1 VNVSAPGKVML
12 LGDYAVLAGGRA
24 MIAAVN
30 RRAVGRIVEQGRPSE
45 VVGAVLARAGRPEL
59 QLEID
64 TASFYDGELKLGL
77 GSSAAV
83 AVVTAALATS
93 SEDERT
99 FAIALEG
106 HRDANEGKGSGV
118 DVAACFHGGVI
129 ATARQ
134 PAEVERLPSRIEELH
149 FAVLFTKKSASTKDF
164 VKACVDA
171 PEWALRARAL
181 RELTDDGMQ
190 AWLRQ
195 DCARFLAIVARY
207 HRAMKELGESAKV
220 PIVTE
225 ELDAIARYATEGGGA
240 AKPSGAG
247 GGDIAVMWS
256 ADPELP
262 DRVADKAGV
271 QRLDLEIERQGLRRA

>member
-24 MIAAVN
+24 MVAAVN
-30 RRAVGRIVEQGRPSE
+30 RRAVGRIVEQGRSSA
-45 VVGAVLARAGRPEL
+45 VVSAVLARAGRPEL
-59 QLEID
+59 QVEID
-64 TASFYDGELKLGL
+64 TSSFYDGELKLGL

-83 AVVTAALATS
+83 AVVTASLATDRG
-93 SEDERT
+93 DERT
-99 FAIALEG
+99 FELALEG

-134 PAEVERLPSRIEELH
+134 PAEVEPLPSRIRDLH
-149 FAVLFTKKSASTKDF
+149 FAVLFTRKSASTKDF
-164 VKACVDA
+164 VKACTGS
-171 PEWALRARAL
+171 PEWPRWSGVLRQ
-181 RELTDDGMQ
+181 LTDEGMQ

-195 DCARFLAIVARY
+195 DGARFLSIVARY
-207 HRAMKELGESAKV
+207 HRAMKELGEGAKI

-256 ADPELP
+256 PDAELP
-262 DRVADKAGV
+262 DRVAEKAGV
-271 QRLDLEIERQGLRRA
+271 QRLELAIDPHGLRRA